1 MKQLHYIQLQIHFC
15 TICLPC
21 CCFWAQIWKA
31 RVPTHRHR
39 HWKRHRNRTQ
49 KRKNTVAYR
58 TAHRCS
64 FYGWLATEF
73 LDSSLAQFA
82 WLLIVWMPVQKTK
95 RTNRAAA
102 TPCPP
107 PSARPPFS
115 LPASPASCANICLKT
130 LRWNAFAVEC
140 QALLRCCC
148 FCCCLSAE
156 KKNRTGR
163 KGREG
168 GEYPSSCER
177 ISKAA
182 SQCPK
187 LLLSAAGRRTKCE
200 QTVEISK
207 ALLLFRC
214 INKFECAQVL
224 QGKCFNWFV

>member
-1 MKQLHYIQLQIHFC
+1 MEWNNFTIYSCKYIFVPFV
-15 TICLPC
+15 CLAAAASGRKYERRAYPHTD
-21 CCFWAQIWKA
+21 IDTERDTETERK
-31 RVPTHRHR
+31 
-39 HWKRHRNRTQ
+39 

-82 WLLIVWMPVQKTK
+82 WLRIVWMPVQKTK
-95 RTNRAAA
+95 RTNRVAA
-102 TPCPP
+102 TPSPP
-107 PSARPPFS
+107 PPARPPFS

-148 FCCCLSAE
+148 FCCCCLSAE
-156 KKNRTGR
+156 KKRTERIEKVG
-163 KGREG
+163 G
-168 GEYPSSCER
+168 GEHPSSCER

-207 ALLLFRC
+207 ALPTF
-214 INKFECAQVL
+214 
-224 QGKCFNWFV
+224 